1 MTQGWVTMSARKL
14 REQAALCLRLAD
26 RATTG
31 DTRHQLV
38 ALAKEYQES
47 AERLELK
54 KAARGAVL
62 PPRQLPA

>member
-1 MTQGWVTMSARKL
+1 MSARKL
-14 REQAALCLRLAD
+14 REQAALCLRLTD
-26 RATTG
+26 RATAS

-38 ALAKEYQES
+38 TLAKEYQDA

-54 KAARGAVL
+54 QKAARGAVS